1 LDSRLINDATTQN
14 AMVDRVI
21 TSLQNPRVKDAIRL
35 RSARHRHKQ
44 QRFLIDGARELA
56 RAIAAGVP
64 LVESFVCESLCASP
78 KSRLALNLLRQT
90 AGELWQVN
98 EAVFAKLAF
107 GERAEGVLAVAQ
119 LPQTSLDRL
128 QPRGPG
134 PIAVIEGVEK
144 PGNVGAILRSADA
157 AGVSAVLVADPA
169 TDLYN
174 PNCIRASLGAV
185 FGLPLC
191 VTTSAAAL
199 EWLRRRGMRMFAARV
214 DGQLD
219 YAAADLSGAVAII
232 LGSEAEGLSPPWQAA
247 DVTAIRLPMAGVVDS
262 LNVSATAAVLFYES
276 LRQRTAQA
284 K

>member
-1 LDSRLINDATTQN
+1 
-14 AMVDRVI
+14 MVDRII
-21 TSLQNPRVKDAIRL
+21 TSPQNPRVKDAIRL
-35 RSARHRHKQ
+35 RSAQHRRKQ

-64 LVESFVCESLCASP
+64 LVETFVCESLCTSP
-78 KSRLALNLLRQT
+78 ESRLALNLLQQ
-90 AGELWQVN
+90 APGELWQVN
-98 EAVFAKLAF
+98 ESVFAKLAF
-107 GERAEGVLAVAQ
+107 GERAEGLLAVART
-119 LPQTSLDRL
+119 PHSSLADLR
-128 QPRGPG
+128 PRGPG

-169 TDLYN
+169 TDLFN

-185 FGLPLC
+185 FSVPLC
-191 VTTSAAAL
+191 ATTPAAAL
-199 EWLRRRGMRMFAARV
+199 EWLRQRGTRMFAARV
-214 DGQLD
+214 DGKLD
-219 YAAADLSGAVAII
+219 YAAADLSGEVALI
-232 LGSEAEGLSPPWQAA
+232 LGSEAEGLSPTWQAA

-276 LRQRTAQA
+276 LRQRTSPS